1 MRSGA
6 WVETMDEWG
15 QASWRNTLTGE
26 VSWLQP
32 KGQSAAASGS
42 SVRVDDLPVLA
53 DRDQIAVTGHL
64 TVGEEA
70 QPRGNIALLP
80 DEENFSSSCDE
91 DLPTSGDSFSFFSQ
105 RQERRVAQL
114 DRRRNKAIIAARKA
128 LTFLEEQVH
137 SGFEDDTPVFVDVQA
152 LRALAAGDNNWK
164 YVSRKERKAARIRT
178 EALRIANEKETRALE
193 EVISASRFL
202 CKAPEGANQKGWRIL
217 GTPCRS
223 AANTG
228 TAPTGLRSPDIVK
241 PKRSNTN
248 YGRLDRHIHSGSCQK
263 RTATRPNEGTVK
275 AWLCS

>member
-32 KGQSAAASGS
+32 KAQSAAASGS

-202 CKAPEGANQKGWRIL
+202 CKAPEGANQKRL
-217 GTPCRS
+217 
-223 AANTG
+223 ANTRHAVPKCG
-228 TAPTGLRSPDIVK
+228 EHWHSADGPQVSRYRQTKTKQHQLRETRQTHTFRKLSK
-241 PKRSNTN
+241 TNSYKTKR
-248 YGRLDRHIHSGSCQK
+248 RHSQSL
-263 RTATRPNEGTVK
+263 A
-275 AWLCS
+275 L